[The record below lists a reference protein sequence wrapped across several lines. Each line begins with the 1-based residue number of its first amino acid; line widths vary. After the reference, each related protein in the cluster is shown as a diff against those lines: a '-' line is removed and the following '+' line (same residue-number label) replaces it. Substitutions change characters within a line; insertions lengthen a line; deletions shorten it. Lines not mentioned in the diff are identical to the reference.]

1 MTDLFALFTQ
11 YGAFG
16 VFFVVLFVQ
25 LGLPIPVLPLLL
37 LMGSIAVGNPQLGLA
52 SLLLAIIASLLGDF
66 VWYSAGRH
74 FGHRILHLLCR
85 ISLSPDSCVRQSE
98 THFSRWGVATLV
110 IAKFIP
116 GLATLAPPLA
126 GALGLRRSSFFI
138 FSTAGA
144 ALWAGTWLVVGAIFH
159 QQING
164 ILVTMT
170 EFGKTA
176 VLVICLLLLA
186 YVIFRWWQRY
196 RIKVFAR
203 QTKITPKELAELLK
217 QEQLPLIFDAR
228 SSLAKSMDLERIIGA
243 RPLDPKSLAET
254 IADIPF
260 SQVMVVYC
268 SCPNN
273 DVSAVQVAR
282 QLKKR
287 GYTQVRSLQGG
298 IDAWRAEG
306 FSVEYYE
313 SAEPQVF
320 EVEAHPKF

>member
-1 MTDLFALFTQ
+1 MPTIFTLLTQ

-16 VFFVVLFVQ
+16 VFLVVLLVQ

-37 LMGSIAVGNPQLGLA
+37 LMGSLAMNDPQLGLA
-52 SLLLAIIASLLGDF
+52 SLLLAIIASLIGDF
-66 VWYSAGRH
+66 VWYSAGRR

-98 THFSRWGVATLV
+98 INFNRWGVATLV

-126 GALGLRRSSFFI
+126 GALGLRRSNFFI
-138 FSTAGA
+138 FSAAGA
-144 ALWAGTWLVVGAIFH
+144 ALWAGTWLVVGAIFY
-159 QQING
+159 QQINL
-164 ILVTMT
+164 ILVAIA

-176 VLVICLLLLA
+176 ALVIGLLLLA

-196 RIKVFAR
+196 RIQMFA
-203 QTKITPKELAELLK
+203 QQSKITAKELAELLN

-228 SSLAKSMDLERIIGA
+228 SALAKSLDVERIIGA

-254 IADIPF
+254 IADIPLN
-260 SQVMVVYC
+260 QVMVVYC
-268 SCPNN
+268 SCPN
-273 DVSAVQVAR
+273 DVSAVQVAMQLR
-282 QLKKR
+282 QR
-287 GYTQVRSLQGG
+287 GYTQVRPLLGG

-313 SAEPQVF
+313 SP
-320 EVEAHPKF
+320 

>member
-1 MTDLFALFTQ
+1 MDTLFALLTQ

-16 VFFVVLFVQ
+16 VFFVVLLVQ

-37 LMGSIAVGNPQLGLA
+37 LMGSLAMGDPQLGLA

-66 VWYSAGRH
+66 VWYSAGRR

-98 THFSRWGVATLV
+98 TNFNRWGVATLV

-144 ALWAGTWLVVGAIFH
+144 ALWAGTWLVVGAIFY
-159 QQING
+159 QQINELLITMADFG
-164 ILVTMT
+164 QTAILVI
-170 EFGKTA
+170 G
-176 VLVICLLLLA
+176 LLLVG

-196 RIKVFAR
+196 QIKVFAK
-203 QTKITPKELAELLK
+203 QTRITAKELAELLT

-228 SSLAKSMDLERIIGA
+228 SALVKNLDLERIVGA
-243 RPLDPKSLAET
+243 RSIDPKALAET
-254 IADIPF
+254 ITDIPID
-260 SQVMVVYC
+260 QVMVVYC
-268 SCPNN
+268 SCPN
-273 DVSAVQVAR
+273 DVSAIQVAK
-282 QLKKR
+282 QLKQR
-287 GYTQVRSLQGG
+287 GYTQVRSLLGG
-298 IDAWRAEG
+298 IEAWRAEG

-313 SAEPQVF
+313 STERHTARLLNQDH
-320 EVEAHPKF
+320 A

>member
-1 MTDLFALFTQ
+1 MPTLFALLTQ

-16 VFFVVLFVQ
+16 VFLVVLLVQ

-37 LMGSIAVGNPQLGLA
+37 LMGSLAMGDPQLGLA

-66 VWYSAGRH
+66 VWYSAGRR

-98 THFSRWGVATLV
+98 TNFNRWGVATLV

-164 ILVTMT
+164 ILVAIT
-170 EFGKTA
+170 EFGKSA
-176 VLVICLLLLA
+176 ILVIGLLLVA

-196 RIKVFAR
+196 RIKVFAK
-203 QTKITPKELAELLK
+203 QTKITPKELAELLN

-228 SSLAKSMDLERIIGA
+228 SPLAKSLDLARIMGA
-243 RPLDPKSLAET
+243 RPLDPKMLVEAIT
-254 IADIPF
+254 DIPF

-268 SCPNN
+268 SCPN

-306 FSVEYYE
+306 FSIEYYE
-313 SAEPQVF
+313 S
-320 EVEAHPKF
+320 

>member
-1 MTDLFALFTQ
+1 MALLTQ

-25 LGLPIPVLPLLL
+25 LGLPFPVLPLLL
-37 LMGSIAVGNPQLGLA
+37 LMGSLAMGDPQLGLI

-66 VWYSAGRH
+66 VWYSAGRR

-85 ISLSPDSCVRQSE
+85 ISLSPDTCVRQSE
-98 THFSRWGVATLV
+98 THFSRWGAATLV

-144 ALWAGTWLVVGAIFH
+144 ALWAGTWLVVGAMFH

-164 ILVTMT
+164 ILVTLS
-170 EFGKTA
+170 EFGKA
-176 VLVICLLLLA
+176 AIFLIFLILMA
-186 YVIFRWWQRY
+186 YVVFRWWQRY
-196 RIKVFAR
+196 QISVFAA
-203 QTKITPKELAELLK
+203 QTKITPKELSELLK

-228 SSLAKSMDLERIIGA
+228 SPLAKSMDLERITGA
-243 RPLDPKSLAET
+243 RSLNPKAIAEAV
-254 IADIPF
+254 ADIPL

-268 SCPNN
+268 SCPN

-282 QLKKR
+282 ELRQR
-287 GYTQVRSLQGG
+287 GYTKVRSLQGG

-306 FSVEYYE
+306 FSVEFYE
-313 SAEPQVF
+313 NVKQET
-320 EVEAHPKF
+320 

>member
-1 MTDLFALFTQ
+1 MTSLFALLNE

-16 VFFVVLFVQ
+16 IFFVVLFVQ

-37 LMGSIAVGNPQLGLA
+37 LMGSLAMGDPQLGLA
-52 SLLLAIIASLLGDF
+52 SLILAIIASLLGDF
-66 VWYSAGRH
+66 VWYAAGRR

-85 ISLSPDSCVRQSE
+85 ISLSPDTCVRQSE

-110 IAKFIP
+110 VAKFIP

-164 ILVTMT
+164 VLAILS
-170 EFGKTA
+170 EFGKA
-176 VLVICLLLLA
+176 AIFLICLLLMA

-196 RIKVFAR
+196 QITIFAK
-203 QTKITPKELAELLK
+203 QTKITPKELADLLN
-217 QEQLPLIFDAR
+217 QEQVPLIFDAR
-228 SSLAKSMDLERIIGA
+228 SPLAKSMDLERIVGA
-243 RPLDPKSLAET
+243 RSLDPKAIAET
-254 IADIPF
+254 IADIPL

-268 SCPNN
+268 SCPN

-282 QLKKR
+282 ELRQR

-298 IDAWRAEG
+298 IDAWRDEG
-306 FSVEYYE
+306 FSVELYE
-313 SAEPQVF
+313 NVKQET
-320 EVEAHPKF
+320 